1 MGKTV
6 GRDKTYTYEAG
17 NDSFT
22 FYIDFSIT
30 TDYGS
35 DELEIQVDIV
45 SLLSPKILL
54 AVPEEGYIV
63 PVGVDLELKPE
74 VINSENTEYTWTVY
88 GEKKSDQKDFIFN
101 SSKIGMYEVVL
112 IAKNADG
119 EGVLKFNVKVCTSE
133 EMPFEWMWET
143 ETFNLTIGRT
153 AFIRSYWIKN
163 AFDATYSWQVDGS
176 DEIVQTGHECLFAY
190 KPETQGTHPVTVTMK
205 NQYIERKKTFT
216 VNVYPP
222 VQPRPITATSKATA
236 DHGYFFLLAPAQH
249 VNRGNSET
257 VIPFANQAAVN
268 AFIYDHPGSTE
279 FGASLGAWGGYLMV
293 GFDHSVEN
301 SGAYD
306 LAIKGN
312 QFPGWSEPG
321 IVWVM
326 QDENGDGEPNDTWC
340 ELKGSLYEA
349 EGYVRDYAV
358 TYCKGRIY
366 EPIIW

>member
-1 MGKTV
+1 M

-257 VIPFANQAAVN
+257 VIPLRTKRRSMLS
-268 AFIYDHPGSTE
+268 STTIPVQPNSASLV
-279 FGASLGAWGGYLMV
+279 FGA
-293 GFDHSVEN
+293 D
-301 SGAYD
+301 
-306 LAIKGN
+306 I
-312 QFPGWSEPG
+312 
-321 IVWVM
+321 
-326 QDENGDGEPNDTWC
+326 
-340 ELKGSLYEA
+340 
-349 EGYVRDYAV
+349 
-358 TYCKGRIY
+358 
-366 EPIIW
+366 

>member
-1 MGKTV
+1 M
-6 GRDKTYTYEAG
+6 
-17 NDSFT
+17 
-22 FYIDFSIT
+22 
-30 TDYGS
+30 
-35 DELEIQVDIV
+35 

-358 TYCKGRIY
+358 TYCKGIIY

>member
-1 MGKTV
+1 M

-35 DELEIQVDIV
+35 DELEIQGDIG

-236 DHGYFFLLAPAQH
+236 DHGYFFLLAPFFEDK
-249 VNRGNSET
+249 R
-257 VIPFANQAAVN
+257 
-268 AFIYDHPGSTE
+268 
-279 FGASLGAWGGYLMV
+279 W
-293 GFDHSVEN
+293 
-301 SGAYD
+301 
-306 LAIKGN
+306 
-312 QFPGWSEPG
+312 
-321 IVWVM
+321 
-326 QDENGDGEPNDTWC
+326 
-340 ELKGSLYEA
+340 
-349 EGYVRDYAV
+349 
-358 TYCKGRIY
+358 
-366 EPIIW
+366 